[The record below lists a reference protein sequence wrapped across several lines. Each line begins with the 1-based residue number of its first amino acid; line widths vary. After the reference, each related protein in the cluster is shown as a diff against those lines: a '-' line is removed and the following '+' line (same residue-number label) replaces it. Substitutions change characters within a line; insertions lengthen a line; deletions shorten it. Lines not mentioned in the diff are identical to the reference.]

1 MNTLLVTGTRAA
13 RADWAPALEAA
24 VRTIAAVGVACFVAG
39 EQIGRWVHA
48 TSAVLGQL
56 HACLL
61 VGHERTAAALEQ
73 IDAASDAFVEAAVA
87 AVGSTL
93 SGTTV
98 VELRR
103 MVRREFGPGLL
114 VGGRAVA
121 QARRADLIDVLAKV
135 GIA

>member
-1 MNTLLVTGTRAA
+1 MNTLLVVA
-13 RADWAPALEAA
+13 RSDWAPAFEAA
-24 VRTIAAVGVACFVAG
+24 TRAIATVAVAAFVAG
-39 EQIGRWVHA
+39 EALGRWVHEA
-48 TSAVLGQL
+48 SAELGRL

-61 VGHERTAAALEQ
+61 AGHERTAAALEQ
-73 IDAASDAFVEAAVA
+73 IDEATDAYVEAAVA
-87 AVGSTL
+87 AVGSAL

-121 QARRADLIDVLAKV
+121 QARRADLLALLSEA